1 MSRAVP
7 PHLAT
12 RSVAAT
18 LLAFL
23 VGAVVWFP
31 AALSVQALPAPYV
44 CAAPSGSLW
53 RGGCE
58 DLRVGGA
65 SVGALS
71 WRLRTLPLL
80 RGRISADV
88 SWARSGSFL
97 DGRVDAA
104 VSAVEVRGL
113 RGEADISTLRALP
126 LWPPSLL
133 RAWSPGEGRLRID
146 LERIDLQHR
155 RLTRIEGQVD
165 VDRLVSLG
173 RERWDLGDYR
183 LEWREGQTPV
193 GRLTDRGGPLALEA
207 TIAAAAMADDAD
219 APPGGAWRLEGQV
232 QARDPAWRPRLMVFG
247 PPDTAGR
254 HALSIEWR

>member
-1 MSRAVP
+1 M
-7 PHLAT
+7 LA
-12 RSVAAT
+12 AAT

-31 AALSVQALPAPYV
+31 AALAVQALPPPYV
-44 CAAPSGSLW
+44 CAAASGGLW
-53 RGGCE
+53 RGGCG
-58 DLRVGGA
+58 DLRMGDA

-97 DGRVDAA
+97 DGRVDAGLA
-104 VSAVEVRGL
+104 AIELREL
-113 RGEADISTLRALP
+113 RGEADISTVRALP
-126 LWPPSLL
+126 IWPPSLL

-146 LERIDLQHR
+146 LTRIGLQDR
-155 RLTRIEGQVD
+155 RLTRIEGRVD

-173 RERWDLGDYR
+173 RERWELGDYR
-183 LEWREGQTPV
+183 LEWREGPTPV

-207 TIAAAAMADDAD
+207 TIAAATTADDAD
-219 APPGGAWRLEGQV
+219 APPGGAWHLEGTL

-247 PPDTAGR
+247 PPDTVGR

>member
-12 RSVAAT
+12 RLVAAT
-18 LLAFL
+18 LFAFL

-31 AALSVQALPAPYV
+31 AALAVQALPAPYV

-58 DLRVGGA
+58 DLRVADASGGT
-65 SVGALS
+65 LS

-80 RGRISADV
+80 RGRFSADL

-97 DGRVDAA
+97 DGRVDAGFA
-104 VSAVEVRGL
+104 SIEVHSL
-113 RGEADISTLRALP
+113 RGEADISTVRALP
-126 LWPPSLL
+126 IWPPSLL
-133 RAWSPGEGRLRID
+133 RSWSPGDGRLRID
-146 LERIDLQHR
+146 LARIELRDR
-155 RLTRIEGQVD
+155 RLTRIEGRVD

-183 LEWREGQTPV
+183 LDWREGPTPV

-207 TIAAAAMADDAD
+207 TIAAAGMTGDAD
-219 APPGGAWRLEGQV
+219 APPGGAWSLEGLV
-232 QARDPAWRPRLMVFG
+232 QARDPDWRPRLMVFG
-247 PPDTAGR
+247 PPDTVGR
-254 HALSIEWR
+254 HALSVEWR